1 MFLYARNFA
10 QVSGHVDAARALHY
24 LGEVASVKEHAAAA
38 LTLAERMRDRS
49 WLELA
54 YRINDSIAML
64 EGDWLAA
71 RGFSDRGLE
80 IAPRGP
86 ALLLERVLLEYQVGD
101 FGQGEAYLA
110 RLLEVMRLNTAGSGV
125 ETAAPALVI
134 PWVARITGVMHQP
147 EVAEAAAEAVL
158 SSPYACPLFTQ
169 AAKVGLALL
178 AVVRGDVAAAEHQ
191 YNTLEPSPCL
201 EALGVLASDRLM
213 GLLAQTM
220 GNLDKAAE
228 HFEEAL
234 AFSRRAGC
242 RPELAWTC
250 CDYADSVLQRNG
262 LDDLSKANDLLEQAL
277 TIATELRMRPLMERV
292 VARQK
297 SIASNPQGV
306 PAYPDGLTEREID
319 VLRLIASG
327 RTNQEIGDELFISA
341 RTVAN
346 HVASIFNRTGAAN
359 RAEAATYASRNDLI

>member
-1 MFLYARNFA
+1 M
-10 QVSGHVDAARALHY
+10 D
-24 LGEVASVKEHAAAA
+24 
-38 LTLAERMRDRS
+38 
-49 WLELA
+49 
-54 YRINDSIAML
+54 
-64 EGDWLAA
+64 
-71 RGFSDRGLE
+71 
-80 IAPRGP
+80 
-86 ALLLERVLLEYQVGD
+86 
-101 FGQGEAYLA
+101 
-110 RLLEVMRLNTAGSGV
+110 
-125 ETAAPALVI
+125 
-134 PWVARITGVMHQP
+134 QP

-262 LDDLSKANDLLEQAL
+262 PDDLSKANDLLEQAL
-277 TIATELRMRPLMERV
+277 TIAELAHV
-292 VARQK
+292 VAGMFDPPPAVQIAKPPAEGQPPERYVPSTRRAQSELQLGQTIDLDTAVRK
-297 SIASNPQGV
+297 SITWHRQPLLAPQ
-306 PAYPDGLTEREID
+306 T
-319 VLRLIASG
+319 
-327 RTNQEIGDELFISA
+327 
-341 RTVAN
+341 
-346 HVASIFNRTGAAN
+346 
-359 RAEAATYASRNDLI
+359 